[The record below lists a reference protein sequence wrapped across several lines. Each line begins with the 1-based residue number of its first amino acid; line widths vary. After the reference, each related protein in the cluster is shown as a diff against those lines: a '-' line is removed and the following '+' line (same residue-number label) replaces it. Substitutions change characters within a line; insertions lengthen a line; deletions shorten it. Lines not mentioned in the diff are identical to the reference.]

1 LAIAMPKITF
11 PIVGLSFSDSGI
23 AALSQIFT
31 RLPAD
36 TGMSFVLLSLGSSRR
51 SESIQKKLSSV
62 ANIPIKKIRHG
73 MAVQAGNIYL
83 APADALVAIRGDV
96 LQLSSATRAA
106 AAGYAM
112 DHFLRSLAANCGNQ
126 AIAVVLSGDTLD
138 GIQGSAA
145 VQSAGGITIAED
157 QPFSEHAR
165 IPRAAIETG
174 CIDFVLSPEDIA
186 PKLAE
191 IGARLS
197 RAHISPGFLDEHHL
211 VLACL
216 QEATGINLGHYSQH
230 LLQCGI
236 NRRMTLNNIETLNQ
250 YLRYVNE
257 KPSEL
262 RALFRDL
269 LSTFTPF
276 FDCDFPSEAL
286 SKHVFPALLR
296 DRQASGAPIR
306 IWVPG
311 CSTGE
316 EAYSIAIML
325 SELFTKSR
333 QSPSRNGSSAP
344 SPFQIFATDIND
356 AALEIARAGVYS
368 EARLAHVS
376 PQRLKNYFHPS
387 AGGYLIA
394 KPVRDVCIFARQDLA
409 NDPPFSRMDLICCRR
424 LLFRLHPLSQKRV
437 IAQLHYALN
446 AAGCLLL
453 GGSENVHQL
462 SDYFAPADANETLFR
477 KKSPSSYL
485 VPYFPKDVANLTR
498 GIHRGAP
505 HSSGPEELKRAENL
519 LISRYLPAS
528 IIINEDLQILRIWGH
543 LGQYLEPAA
552 GTPTFDLAKIAGEP
566 LLKYIRPALQ
576 LAKKKNHTVRK
587 RNVPIESQG
596 HVRSANLEITPISVP
611 TSGKLAFLIV
621 FQEEMPVATRLLK
634 PKAGRLKHGDVSRM
648 LRENKLLS
656 QQSARLKGQLQS
668 ATQTHEITAEEYQVA
683 AEELQTTNEELETA
697 KRELQSSNE
706 ELCVLNERLHTRNS
720 ELLETN
726 QELASV
732 LANVN
737 IPLMIVDQNFRIRRF
752 TPPAQ
757 KLLNLQPGDIGRRL
771 REIRP
776 NLEAADL
783 EELARGT
790 VEHMATSECEL
801 RETRVGK
808 WYSVRVRP
816 YRSSSNRAE
825 GAVFSFHDIDVLKRN
840 LDQTRV
846 FADALIE
853 NAREALLILDP
864 SLRVTLANSAFCR
877 LFQIGASETEGKLI
891 YDLGEKQWDI
901 PGLRILLDEI
911 IQHNQ
916 RADDFEVCHDFPHLG
931 TRTMCINARRIEPH
945 EGEYL
950 ILLAIEDVSEKKRQT
965 EALRRL
971 STYSMRVQDDERRRI
986 ARDLHDI
993 TGQKLALQS
1002 MNLAQMLRRLHDN
1015 PGVLSIA
1022 RECQSLTD
1030 QISSEIRTLSYLLH
1044 PPLLDELGLSSALH
1058 WYAQG
1063 FESRTGIR
1071 VTVDV
1076 PADLMR
1082 LSPETEVTLFRVVQ
1096 ESLTN
1101 IHRYANSPTAIIRV
1115 NVDAE
1120 EMTLEIIDQGKGM
1133 EVNSVAPE
1141 SFSAE
1146 RPGVGIQGMRERMR
1160 QLSGRLEI
1168 ASVPNRGTHVIASLP
1183 IEGGTHHEEVL
1194 AAADS
1199 AADEN
1204 SAMSQ
1209 HSAEPQAPA
1218 APNARVLIADDHE
1231 IMRQGVRTLLASEV
1245 NWEICGEAVNGQ
1257 EAVEKTAQLSP
1268 DLVIL
1273 DLNMPVL
1280 DGLAAL
1286 REIVAK
1292 RSQAKILVL
1301 TVHDSEG
1308 IIHEIFAA
1316 GAHGCLLKS
1325 QTAQDLVRAVK
1336 MVLNGE
1342 VFRPD
1347 PARKIEPEQHRV
1359 ARAVQ

>member
-1 LAIAMPKITF
+1 MAMPKITF
-11 PIVGLSFSDSGI
+11 PIVGVSFSDSGI
-23 AALSQIFT
+23 PALSQLFAS
-31 RLPAD
+31 LPAD
-36 TGMSFVLLSLGSSRR
+36 AGMSFVLLSPGSSRR
-51 SESIQKKLSSV
+51 SESIQKKLPSI
-62 ANIPIKKIRHG
+62 ANIPIQKIRHG
-73 MAVQAGNIYL
+73 MAVQPGNIYL
-83 APADALVAIRGDV
+83 AAADAPVAIGGGI
-96 LQLSSATRAA
+96 LQLTSSPSAVGTD
-106 AAGYAM
+106 YAM
-112 DHFLRSLAANCGNQ
+112 DHFLRSLAADCGNQ

-138 GIQGSAA
+138 GIQGCAA

-157 QPFSEHAR
+157 QPSSEHAR
-165 IPRAAIETG
+165 MPRSAIETG

-197 RAHISPGFLDEHHL
+197 RAQTTGFLDEHHL
-211 VLACL
+211 VLSCL
-216 QEATGINLGHYSQH
+216 QEVTGINLGHYSQH
-230 LLQCGI
+230 MLQCGI

-257 KPSEL
+257 TPSEL

-276 FDCDFPSEAL
+276 FDCDLPSEAL
-286 SKHVFPALLR
+286 SRQVFPAILR
-296 DRQASGAPIR
+296 DRKVSGAPIR

-316 EAYSIAIML
+316 EAYSIAIIL
-325 SELFTKSR
+325 SELVTKSR
-333 QSPSRNGSSAP
+333 RSASRNGSSAP
-344 SPFQIFATDIND
+344 SPIQIFATDIND
-356 AALEIARAGVYS
+356 AALETARAGVYS
-368 EARLAHVS
+368 EARLARVS
-376 PQRLKNYFHPS
+376 PQRLKNFFHPS

-394 KPVRDVCIFARQDLA
+394 KPVRDMCIFARQDLA
-409 NDPPFSRMDLICCRR
+409 NDPPFSRMDLICCRH

-453 GGSENVHQL
+453 GASENVHQL
-462 SDYFAPADANETLFR
+462 SDYFAPADANETIFR

-485 VPYFPKDVANLTR
+485 VPYFPKDVANFTPSS
-498 GIHRGAP
+498 GVHRGAP
-505 HSSGPEELKRAENL
+505 HPSGPEELKQAENL
-519 LISRYLPAS
+519 LLSRYLPAS
-528 IIINEDLQILRIWGH
+528 MIINEDLQILRIWGH
-543 LGQYLEPAA
+543 LGQFLEPAA
-552 GTPTFDLAKIAGEP
+552 GAPTFDLAKIAGEP

-576 LAKKKNHTVRK
+576 LARQKNHTVRK
-587 RNVPIESQG
+587 RNVPIESED

-611 TSGKLAFLIV
+611 ASGKLVFLIV
-621 FQEEMPVATRLLK
+621 FQEELPAAQH
-634 PKAGRLKHGDVSRM
+634 PQRLKRANVSGV

-656 QQSARLKGQLQS
+656 QQTARLKEQLQS
-668 ATQTHEITAEEYQVA
+668 ATQTHEITAEEYQAA

-697 KRELQSSNE
+697 KRELQSGNE
-706 ELCVLNERLHTRNS
+706 ELRVLNERLHIRNS

-757 KLLNLQPGDIGRRL
+757 KLLNLQPGDVGRRL
-771 REIRP
+771 REVRP

-790 VEHMATSECEL
+790 VEHMASSECEL
-801 RETRVGK
+801 RETRIGK

-853 NAREALLILDP
+853 NAREALLILDAC
-864 SLRVTLANSAFCR
+864 LRVTLANSAFCR
-877 LFQIGASETEGKLI
+877 LFQVTASEAEGKLI

-901 PGLRILLDEI
+901 PELRILLDEI

-916 RADDFEVCHDFPHLG
+916 RADDFEVCHSFPHLG

-1063 FESRTGIR
+1063 FENRTGIR

-1076 PADLMR
+1076 PSDLMR

-1115 NVDAE
+1115 NADAE
-1120 EMTLEIIDQGKGM
+1120 EMTLEIIDHGKGM
-1133 EVNSVAPE
+1133 EVNAVAPE

-1168 ASVPNRGTHVIASLP
+1168 VSVPNRGTRVSAALPLQGHV
-1183 IEGGTHHEEVL
+1183 HEEVP
-1194 AAADS
+1194 

-1204 SAMSQ
+1204 SAAGPP
-1209 HSAEPQAPA
+1209 SAEPQAQA

-1231 IMRQGVRTLLASEV
+1231 IMRQGVRTLLAGEE
-1245 NWEICGEAVNGQ
+1245 NWEICGEAVNGR

-1292 RSQAKILVL
+1292 QPSAKILVL
-1301 TVHDSEG
+1301 TVHDSDST
-1308 IIHEIFAA
+1308 IHEIFTA

-1325 QTAQDLVRAVK
+1325 QTAHDLVRAVK
-1336 MVLNGE
+1336 MVLSGQ

-1347 PARKIEPEQHRV
+1347 PDNAQKPEPEHHRV
-1359 ARAVQ
+1359 ARAVH

>member
-1 LAIAMPKITF
+1 MAMPKITF
-11 PIVGLSFSDSGI
+11 PIVGLSFSESGI
-23 AALSQIFT
+23 PALFELFAC
-31 RLPAD
+31 LPAD
-36 TGMSFVLLSLGSSRR
+36 AGMSFILLSPGSSTR
-51 SESIQKKLSSV
+51 SESIQKKLSSI
-62 ANIPIKKIRHG
+62 ANIPIQKIRQG
-73 MAVQAGNIYL
+73 MAVQPGNIYL
-83 APADALVAIRGDV
+83 ASADAPVAIGGGI
-96 LQLSSATRAA
+96 LQLSSSPSAVGTD
-106 AAGYAM
+106 YAM
-112 DHFLRSLAANCGNQ
+112 DHFLRSLAADCGNQ
-126 AIAVVLSGDTLD
+126 AFAVVLSGDTLD
-138 GIQGSAA
+138 GIQGCAA
-145 VQSAGGITIAED
+145 VQSAGGITFAEN
-157 QPFSEHAR
+157 QPSSVDAR
-165 IPRAAIETG
+165 MPRSAVETG

-197 RAHISPGFLDEHHL
+197 RAQTAGFLDEHHL
-211 VLACL
+211 VLCCL
-216 QEATGINLGHYSQH
+216 QEVTGINLGHYSQH

-236 NRRMTLNNIETLNQ
+236 NRRMTLNNVETLNQ

-286 SKHVFPALLR
+286 SKQVFPAILR
-296 DRQASGAPIR
+296 DRKASGAPIR

-316 EAYSIAIML
+316 EAFSIAIIL
-325 SELFTKSR
+325 SELLTNSR
-333 QSPSRNGSSAP
+333 QNASRNGSAATP
-344 SPFQIFATDIND
+344 QIQVFATDIND
-356 AALEIARAGVYS
+356 AALETARAGVYDQ
-368 EARLAHVS
+368 AHLAHVS
-376 PQRLKNYFHPS
+376 PQRLTNFFHPS

-394 KPVRDVCIFARQDLA
+394 KPVRDMCIFARQDLA
-409 NDPPFSRMDLICCRR
+409 NDPPFSRIDLICCRH

-462 SDYFAPADANETLFR
+462 SDYFAPADANETIFR

-485 VPYFPKDVANLTR
+485 IPYFPKDVANFTPSP
-498 GIHRGAP
+498 GVHRGAP
-505 HSSGPEELKRAENL
+505 HSSGPEELKQAENL

-528 IIINEDLQILRIWGH
+528 MIINEDLQILRIWGH

-552 GTPTFDLAKIAGEP
+552 GAPTFDLAKIAGEP

-576 LAKKKNHTVRK
+576 LAKQKNHTVRK
-587 RNVPIESQG
+587 RNVPIESEDQ
-596 HVRSANLEITPISVP
+596 VRSANLEVTPISVP
-611 TSGKLAFLIV
+611 VSGKLVFLIV
-621 FQEEMPVATRLLK
+621 FQEELPAAQHPRGLK
-634 PKAGRLKHGDVSRM
+634 RTNASGV

-656 QQSARLKGQLQS
+656 QQTARLKEQLQS
-668 ATQTHEITAEEYQVA
+668 ATQTHEITAEEYQAA

-697 KRELQSSNE
+697 KRELQSGNE
-706 ELCVLNERLHTRNS
+706 ELRVLNERLHTRNS

-737 IPLMIVDQNFRIRRF
+737 IPLMIVDQHFRIRRF

-757 KLLNLQPGDIGRRL
+757 KLLNLQPSDVGRRL

-790 VEHMATSECEL
+790 VEHMASSECEL
-801 RETRVGK
+801 RETRIGK

-864 SLRVTLANSAFCR
+864 CLRVTLANSAFCR
-877 LFQIGASETEGKLI
+877 LFQITASEAEGKLI
-891 YDLGEKQWDI
+891 YDLGKKQWDI
-901 PGLRILLDEI
+901 PELRILLDEI

-916 RADDFEVCHDFPHLG
+916 RADDFEVCHSFPHLG

-1076 PADLMR
+1076 PSDLMR

-1120 EMTLEIIDQGKGM
+1120 EMTLEIIDHGKGM
-1133 EVNSVAPE
+1133 EVNAVAPE

-1168 ASVPNRGTHVIASLP
+1168 VSVPNRGTRVIAALP
-1183 IEGGTHHEEVL
+1183 LEGLVHEEVP
-1194 AAADS
+1194 AADDS
-1199 AADEN
+1199 ADGN
-1204 SAMSQ
+1204 SAGGPP
-1209 HSAEPQAPA
+1209 SAEPQAQA
-1218 APNARVLIADDHE
+1218 APRARVLIADDHE

-1245 NWEICGEAVNGQ
+1245 NWEICGEAVNGR

-1286 REIVAK
+1286 REIVVK
-1292 RSQAKILVL
+1292 RPSAKILVL
-1301 TVHDSEG
+1301 TVHDSDST
-1308 IIHEIFAA
+1308 IHEIFTA

-1325 QTAQDLVRAVK
+1325 QTAHDLVRAVK
-1336 MVLNGE
+1336 MVLSGQ

-1347 PARKIEPEQHRV
+1347 PANTQKPEPEHHRV
-1359 ARAVQ
+1359 ARAVH

>member
-1 LAIAMPKITF
+1 MAMPKITF
-11 PIVGLSFSDSGI
+11 PIVGVSFSDSGI
-23 AALSQIFT
+23 PALSQLFA

-36 TGMSFVLLSLGSSRR
+36 AGMSFVLLSPGSSRR
-51 SESIQKKLSSV
+51 SESIQKKLPSI
-62 ANIPIKKIRHG
+62 ANMPIQKIRHG
-73 MAVQAGNIYL
+73 MAVQPGNIYL
-83 APADALVAIRGDV
+83 AAADAPVAIGGGI
-96 LQLSSATRAA
+96 LQLTSSPGAVGTD
-106 AAGYAM
+106 YAM
-112 DHFLRSLAANCGNQ
+112 DHFLRSLAADCGNQ

-138 GIQGSAA
+138 GIQGCAA

-157 QPFSEHAR
+157 QPSSEHAR
-165 IPRAAIETG
+165 MPRSAIETG
-174 CIDFVLSPEDIA
+174 CIDFALSPEDIA

-197 RAHISPGFLDEHHL
+197 RAQTTGFLDEHHL
-211 VLACL
+211 VLSCL
-216 QEATGINLGHYSQH
+216 QEVTGINLGHYSQH
-230 LLQCGI
+230 MLQCGI

-257 KPSEL
+257 TPSEL

-276 FDCDFPSEAL
+276 FDCDLPSEAL
-286 SKHVFPALLR
+286 SRQVFPAILR
-296 DRQASGAPIR
+296 DRKVSGAPIR

-316 EAYSIAIML
+316 EAYSIAIIL
-325 SELFTKSR
+325 SELVTKSR
-333 QSPSRNGSSAP
+333 RSASRNGSSAP
-344 SPFQIFATDIND
+344 SPIQIFATDIND
-356 AALEIARAGVYS
+356 AALETARAGVYS

-376 PQRLKNYFHPS
+376 PQRLKNFFHPS

-394 KPVRDVCIFARQDLA
+394 KPVRDMCIFARQDLA
-409 NDPPFSRMDLICCRR
+409 NDPPFSRMDLICCRH

-453 GGSENVHQL
+453 GASENVHQL
-462 SDYFAPADANETLFR
+462 SDYFAPADANETIFR

-485 VPYFPKDVANLTR
+485 VPYFPKDVANFTPSS
-498 GIHRGAP
+498 GVHRGAP
-505 HSSGPEELKRAENL
+505 HPSGPEELKQAENL
-519 LISRYLPAS
+519 LLSRYLPAS
-528 IIINEDLQILRIWGH
+528 MIINEDLQILRIWGH
-543 LGQYLEPAA
+543 LGQFLEPAA
-552 GTPTFDLAKIAGEP
+552 GAPTFDLAKIAGEP

-576 LAKKKNHTVRK
+576 LARQKNHTVRK
-587 RNVPIESQG
+587 RNVPIESED

-611 TSGKLAFLIV
+611 ASGKLVFLIV
-621 FQEEMPVATRLLK
+621 FQEELPAAQH
-634 PKAGRLKHGDVSRM
+634 PQRLKRANVSGV

-656 QQSARLKGQLQS
+656 QQTARLKEQLQS
-668 ATQTHEITAEEYQVA
+668 ATQTHEITAEEYQAA
-683 AEELQTTNEELETA
+683 AEALQTTNEELETA
-697 KRELQSSNE
+697 KRELQSGNE
-706 ELCVLNERLHTRNS
+706 ELRVLNERLHIRNS

-752 TPPAQ
+752 TPLAQ
-757 KLLNLQPGDIGRRL
+757 KLLNLQPGDVGRRL
-771 REIRP
+771 REVRP

-790 VEHMATSECEL
+790 VEHMASSECEL
-801 RETRVGK
+801 RETRIGK

-853 NAREALLILDP
+853 NAREALLILDAC
-864 SLRVTLANSAFCR
+864 LRVTLANSAFCR
-877 LFQIGASETEGKLI
+877 LFQVTASEAEGKLI

-901 PGLRILLDEI
+901 PELRILLDEI

-916 RADDFEVCHDFPHLG
+916 RADDFEVCHSFPHLG

-1063 FESRTGIR
+1063 FENRTGIR

-1076 PADLMR
+1076 PSDLMR

-1115 NVDAE
+1115 NADAE
-1120 EMTLEIIDQGKGM
+1120 EMTLEIIDHGKGM
-1133 EVNSVAPE
+1133 EVNAVAPE

-1168 ASVPNRGTHVIASLP
+1168 VSVPNRGTRVSAALPLQGHV
-1183 IEGGTHHEEVL
+1183 HEEVP
-1194 AAADS
+1194 AG
-1199 AADEN
+1199 DEN
-1204 SAMSQ
+1204 SAAGPP
-1209 HSAEPQAPA
+1209 SAETQAQA
-1218 APNARVLIADDHE
+1218 APSARVLIADDHE

-1245 NWEICGEAVNGQ
+1245 NWEICGEAVNGR
-1257 EAVEKTAQLSP
+1257 EAVEKTVQLSP

-1292 RSQAKILVL
+1292 QPSAKILVL
-1301 TVHDSEG
+1301 TVHDSDST
-1308 IIHEIFAA
+1308 IHEIFTA

-1325 QTAQDLVRAVK
+1325 QTAHDLVRAVK
-1336 MVLNGE
+1336 MVLSGQ

-1347 PARKIEPEQHRV
+1347 PDNAQKPEPEHHRV
-1359 ARAVQ
+1359 ARAVH